1 MKNNKLGSE
10 PLAFDKWLTDRFY
23 SEKCIKDFI
32 MRIGLFTIWLQLNK
46 LTVKTIKYNQLLN
59 YIGHLQ
65 NQEKS
70 KTSINTT
77 LRAIEHYYHFL
88 DAQRLLNSS
97 TEAIQNIA
105 LNVRL
110 RGVAQ
115 EQIILLT
122 EEELQEIYT
131 NYQDKTKHGYF
142 KYSNKLLLGLM
153 IFQALDKQD
162 LMNLELEDLDLKKG
176 IIKVPGGVRRKNS
189 RTVKLE
195 ANQIIPFHDYITDFR
210 GIGRNNKPNTEQSE
224 KLFNPNCNKEQR
236 LHEQLK
242 VLVKTIKEQN
252 PTINIKRLTQ
262 LKQSRIGIWIDL
274 FGLRKTQYLSGY
286 KNVGNIE
293 KYRNKDM
300 KNLSKQ
306 IEMFHPLG

>member
-1 MKNNKLGSE
+1 ME
-10 PLAFDKWLTDRFY
+10 EFRKWLIDRFY

-32 MRIGLFTIWLQLNK
+32 MRIGLFTTWLKLNK

-88 DAQRLLNSS
+88 KID
-97 TEAIQNIA
+97 NIA

-122 EEELQEIYT
+122 EEELQEIYS

-162 LMNLELEDLDLKKG
+162 IMNLELEDLDLKKG
-176 IIKVPGGVRRKNS
+176 ILKVPGGVRRKNS
-189 RTVKLE
+189 RIVKLE
-195 ANQIIPFHDYITDFR
+195 ANQIIPFHEYITSFR
-210 GIGRNNKPNTEQSE
+210 GIGRNGKVSLESSE
-224 KLFNPNCNKEQR
+224 KLFHPNVNKEQR
-236 LHEQLK
+236 VHEQLK
-242 VLVKTIKEQN
+242 ALVKTIREQN
-252 PTINIKRLTQ
+252 PTLNIKRLTQ

-274 FGLRKTQYLSGY
+274 YGLRKTQYLSGY

-306 IEMFHPLG
+306 IEMFHPLQ

>member
-1 MKNNKLGSE
+1 MKNFE
-10 PLAFDKWLTDRFY
+10 KWLTERYY

-32 MRIGLFTIWLQLNK
+32 MRIRLLDTWLKVNK
-46 LTVKTIKYNQLLN
+46 LTYKTLKYNQLLN

-65 NQEKS
+65 QQEKS

-88 DAQRLLNSS
+88 KLDNV
-97 TEAIQNIA
+97 A
-105 LNVRL
+105 LNVRIKGL
-110 RGVAQ
+110 TQ
-115 EQIILLT
+115 EQILLLT
-122 EEELQEIYT
+122 EDELSSIYS

-142 KYSNKLLLGLM
+142 KYSNKLMLGLM

-162 LMNLELEDLDLKKG
+162 LINLELSDLNLEKG
-176 IIKVPGGVRRKNS
+176 TLRVPGGARRKNS
-189 RTVKLE
+189 RIVKLE
-195 ANQIIPFHDYITDFR
+195 AHQIIPFHDYITNFR
-210 GIGRNNKPNTEQSE
+210 GIGRNNKPSTEQSN
-224 KLFNPNCNKEQR
+224 KLFHPNCNKEQR
-236 LHEQLK
+236 LHDQLK
-242 VLVKTIKEQN
+242 TLAKTIKAQN
-252 PTINIKRLTQ
+252 PEIHIKRLTQ

-274 FGLRKTQYLSGY
+274 YGLRKTQYLAGY
-286 KNVGNIE
+286 KDVGNIE

>member
-1 MKNNKLGSE
+1 MEEYG
-10 PLAFDKWLTDRFY
+10 KWLTDRYY

-32 MRIGLFTIWLQLNK
+32 MRIGLFATWLKLNK

-65 NQEKS
+65 QQEKS

-88 DAQRLLNSS
+88 KLP
-97 TEAIQNIA
+97 NIA

-110 RGVAQ
+110 RGISQ
-115 EQIILLT
+115 EQILLLT
-122 EEELQEIYT
+122 EEELQEIYI

-142 KYSNKLLLGLM
+142 KYSNKLMLGLM

-176 IIKVPGGVRRKNS
+176 ILKVPGGVRRKNS
-189 RTVKLE
+189 RIVKLE
-195 ANQIIPFHDYITDFR
+195 ANQIIPFHEYITNHR
-210 GIGRNNKPNTEQSE
+210 GIGRNNKVNTEKSD
-224 KLFNPNCNKEQR
+224 KLFSPNSNKEQR
-236 LHEQLK
+236 LHDQLK
-242 VLVKTIKEQN
+242 TLAKNIKEQN
-252 PTINIKRLTQ
+252 STINIKRLTQ

-274 FGLRKTQYLSGY
+274 YGLRKTQYLSGY

-306 IEMFHPLG
+306 IEMFHPLN

>member
-1 MKNNKLGSE
+1 MKD
-10 PLAFDKWLTDRFY
+10 FDKWLTDRFY

-32 MRIGLFTIWLQLNK
+32 MRIGLFTTWLQLNK
-46 LTVKTIKYNQLLN
+46 LTLKTIKYNQLLN

-88 DAQRLLNSS
+88 KLP
-97 TEAIQNIA
+97 NIA
-105 LNVRL
+105 LNVRI

-122 EEELQEIYT
+122 EEKLQEIYT

-162 LMNLELEDLDLKKG
+162 IMNLELSDLDLKKG
-176 IIKVPGGVRRKNS
+176 ILKVPGGVRRKNS
-189 RTVKLE
+189 RIVKLE
-195 ANQIIPFHDYITDFR
+195 ANQIIPFHEYITNHR

-224 KLFNPNCNKEQR
+224 KLFHPNCNKEQR
-236 LHEQLK
+236 LHDQLK
-242 VLVKTIKEQN
+242 ALVKTIKEQN

-274 FGLRKTQYLSGY
+274 YGLRKTQYLSGY

>member
-1 MKNNKLGSE
+1 ME
-10 PLAFDKWLTDRFY
+10 EYRKWLTDRFY

-32 MRIGLFTIWLQLNK
+32 MRIGLFTTWLQLNK
-46 LTVKTIKYNQLLN
+46 LTLKTIKYNQLLN

-88 DAQRLLNSS
+88 KLP
-97 TEAIQNIA
+97 NIA
-105 LNVRL
+105 LNVRI
-110 RGVAQ
+110 RGIAQ

-122 EEELQEIYT
+122 EEELQDIYT

-162 LMNLELEDLDLKKG
+162 IMNLELSDLDLKKG
-176 IIKVPGGVRRKNS
+176 ILKVPGGVRRKNS
-189 RTVKLE
+189 RIVKLE
-195 ANQIIPFHDYITDFR
+195 ANQIIPFHEYITNHR

-224 KLFNPNCNKEQR
+224 KLFHPNCNKEQR
-236 LHEQLK
+236 LHDQLK
-242 VLVKTIKEQN
+242 ALAKTIKEQN
-252 PTINIKRLTQ
+252 QEIHFKRLTQ

-274 FGLRKTQYLSGY
+274 YGLRKTQYLSGY

>member
-1 MKNNKLGSE
+1 MEKFN
-10 PLAFDKWLTDRFY
+10 DWLLERYY
-23 SEKCIKDFI
+23 SEKCIRGFK
-32 MRIGLFTIWLQLNK
+32 MRIGLFTAWLELQK
-46 LTVKTIKYNQLLN
+46 LTLKTVKYNQLLN
-59 YIGHLQ
+59 YIGYLQ
-65 NQEKS
+65 SQGKS

-88 DAQRLLNSS
+88 KID
-97 TEAIQNIA
+97 NIA

-110 RGVAQ
+110 RGVTQ
-115 EQIILLT
+115 EQIILLS

-131 NYQDKTKHGYF
+131 NYQNTTKHGYF
-142 KYSNKLLLGLM
+142 KYSNKLILGLM

-162 LMNLELEDLDLKKG
+162 IMNLELSDLDLEKG
-176 IIKVPGGVRRKNS
+176 IIKVPGGIRKKNS
-189 RTVKLE
+189 RVVKLE
-195 ANQIIPFHDYITDFR
+195 AHQIIPFHDYITEYR
-210 GIGRNNKPNTEQSE
+210 GIGRNNKPNTEKSE
-224 KLFNPNCNKEQR
+224 KLFHPNVNKEQR

-242 VLVKTIKEQN
+242 ALSKTIKEQN
-252 PTINIKRLTQ
+252 STLNIKRLTQ

-274 FGLRKTQYLSGY
+274 YGLRKAQYLAGY
-286 KNVGNIE
+286 KDVGNIE

>member
-1 MKNNKLGSE
+1 MKNNKLGVE
-10 PLAFDKWLTDRFY
+10 PLDFEKWLIERYY

-32 MRIGLFTIWLQLNK
+32 MRIGLFSGWLQLNK
-46 LTVKTIKYNQLLN
+46 LTLKTIKYNQLLN

-88 DAQRLLNSS
+88 KID
-97 TEAIQNIA
+97 NIA

-110 RGVAQ
+110 RGVSQ
-115 EQIILLT
+115 EQIILLS

-131 NYQDKTKHGYF
+131 NYQNTTKHGYF
-142 KYSNKLLLGLM
+142 KYSNKLILGLM

-162 LMNLELEDLDLKKG
+162 ILNLEVSDIDLSAGTLRA
-176 IIKVPGGVRRKNS
+176 PGGLRRKNS
-189 RTVKLE
+189 RVVKLE
-195 ANQIIPFHDYITDFR
+195 ANQIIPFHDYIINFR
-210 GIGRNNKPNTEQSE
+210 GIGRNGKVSLEESE
-224 KLFNPNCNKEQR
+224 KLFHPNVNKEQR
-236 LHEQLK
+236 VHEQLK
-242 VLVKTIKEQN
+242 ALVKTIREQN
-252 PTINIKRLTQ
+252 PTLNIKRLTQ

-274 FGLRKTQYLSGY
+274 YGLRKTQYLSGY

>member
-1 MKNNKLGSE
+1 ME
-10 PLAFDKWLTDRFY
+10 EYRKWLIDRYY
-23 SEKCIKDFI
+23 SEKCIKGFI
-32 MRIGLFTIWLQLNK
+32 MRIGLFTIWLKLNK
-46 LTVKTIKYNQLLN
+46 LTLKTIKYNQLLN

-88 DAQRLLNSS
+88 RID
-97 TEAIQNIA
+97 NIA

-122 EEELQEIYT
+122 EKELQEIYT

-153 IFQALDKQD
+153 LFQALDKQD
-162 LMNLELEDLDLKKG
+162 LMNLELDDLDLEKG
-176 IIKVPGGVRRKNS
+176 IIKVPGGIRRKNS
-189 RTVKLE
+189 RVVKLE
-195 ANQIIPFHDYITDFR
+195 ANQIIPLHDYITNFR
-210 GIGRNNKPNTEQSE
+210 GIGRNGKVSLEESE
-224 KLFNPNCNKEQR
+224 KLFHPNVNKEQR
-236 LHEQLK
+236 VHEQLK
-242 VLVKTIKEQN
+242 ALVKTIREQN
-252 PTINIKRLTQ
+252 PALNIKRLTQ

-274 FGLRKTQYLSGY
+274 YGLRKTQYLSGY

>member
-1 MKNNKLGSE
+1 MKK
-10 PLAFDKWLTDRFY
+10 FDNWLVERYY

-32 MRIGLFTIWLQLNK
+32 MRIGLFTTWLRLNK
-46 LTVKTIKYNQLLN
+46 LTLSTIKYNQLLN

-65 NQEKS
+65 QQEKS

-88 DAQRLLNSS
+88 KLP
-97 TEAIQNIA
+97 NIA
-105 LNVRL
+105 LNVRI
-110 RGVAQ
+110 RGIAQ

-122 EEELQEIYT
+122 EDELQEIYT

-162 LMNLELEDLDLKKG
+162 ILNVELSDINLEKG
-176 IIKVPGGVRRKNS
+176 TLRVPGGVRRKNA
-189 RTVKLE
+189 RIVKLE
-195 ANQIIPFHDYITDFR
+195 ANQIIPFHEYITNFR
-210 GIGRNNKPNTEQSE
+210 GIGRNNKLNKEQSE
-224 KLFNPNCNKEQR
+224 KLFSPNCNKEQR

-242 VLVKTIKEQN
+242 ILVKTIKEQN
-252 PTINIKRLTQ
+252 STINIKRLTQ

>member
-1 MKNNKLGSE
+1 MEKFGN
-10 PLAFDKWLTDRFY
+10 WLTERYY
-23 SEKCIKDFI
+23 SEKCIKGFI
-32 MRIGLFTIWLQLNK
+32 MRIKLFKEWLLLQK
-46 LTVKTIKYNQLLN
+46 LTLKTIKYNQLLD

-88 DAQRLLNSS
+88 KID
-97 TEAIQNIA
+97 NIA

-110 RGVAQ
+110 RGITQ
-115 EQIILLT
+115 EQIILLS

-131 NYQDKTKHGYF
+131 KYQNTTKHGYF
-142 KYSNKLLLGLM
+142 KYSNKLILGLM

-162 LMNLELEDLDLKKG
+162 LMNLELVDLDLEKG
-176 IIKVPGGVRRKNS
+176 IIKVPGGIRRKNN
-189 RTVKLE
+189 RVVKLE
-195 ANQIIPFHDYITDFR
+195 ANQIIPLHDYITNFR
-210 GIGRNNKPNTEQSE
+210 GIGRNNKPNTEKSE
-224 KLFNPNCNKEQR
+224 KLFHPNVNKEQR
-236 LHEQLK
+236 VHEQLK
-242 VLVKTIKEQN
+242 VLSKTIKEQN
-252 PTINIKRLTQ
+252 PRLNIKRLTQ

-274 FGLRKTQYLSGY
+274 HGLRKAQYLAGY
-286 KNVGNIE
+286 KDVGNIE

>member
-1 MKNNKLGSE
+1 MKYFE
-10 PLAFDKWLTDRFY
+10 KWLIERYY

-32 MRIGLFTIWLQLNK
+32 MRIRLFTSWLQLNK
-46 LTVKTIKYNQLLN
+46 LTINTIEYNQLLN

-88 DAQRLLNSS
+88 KID
-97 TEAIQNIA
+97 NIA
-105 LNVRL
+105 LNVRI
-110 RGVAQ
+110 RGVSQ
-115 EQIILLT
+115 EQIILLS
-122 EEELQEIYT
+122 EEELSSIYY

-162 LMNLELEDLDLKKG
+162 ILNVELTDLDLEKG
-176 IIKVPGGVRRKNS
+176 VIKVPGGVRRKNS
-189 RTVKLE
+189 RVVKLE
-195 ANQIIPFHDYITDFR
+195 AHQIIPLHNYITNFR
-210 GIGRNNKPNTEQSE
+210 GIGRNGKISQEQSE
-224 KLFNPNCNKEQR
+224 KLFHPNVNKEQR
-236 LHEQLK
+236 LHDQLK
-242 VLVKTIKEQN
+242 VLVKTIRIQN

-262 LKQSRIGIWIDL
+262 LKQSRISIWIDL
-274 FGLRKTQYLSGY
+274 YGLRKTQYLSGY

>member
-1 MKNNKLGSE
+1 ME
-10 PLAFDKWLTDRFY
+10 DFDKWLTDRFY
-23 SEKCIKDFI
+23 SEKCIRGFK
-32 MRIGLFTIWLQLNK
+32 MRIGLFTAWLQLQK
-46 LTVKTIKYNQLLN
+46 LTLKTVKYNQLLN

-65 NQEKS
+65 SQGKS

-88 DAQRLLNSS
+88 KID
-97 TEAIQNIA
+97 NIA

-110 RGVAQ
+110 RGVTQ
-115 EQIILLT
+115 EQIILLS

-131 NYQDKTKHGYF
+131 KYQNTTKHGYF
-142 KYSNKLLLGLM
+142 KYSNKLILGLM

-162 LMNLELEDLDLKKG
+162 IMNLELSDIDLSAGTLRA
-176 IIKVPGGVRRKNS
+176 PGGIRRKNS
-189 RTVKLE
+189 RVVKLE
-195 ANQIIPFHDYITDFR
+195 AHQIIPFHDYITEYR
-210 GIGRNNKPNTEQSE
+210 GIGRNNKPSQEESE
-224 KLFNPNCNKEQR
+224 KLFHPNVNKEQR

-242 VLVKTIKEQN
+242 ALSKTIKEQN
-252 PTINIKRLTQ
+252 PTLNIKRLTQ

-274 FGLRKTQYLSGY
+274 HGLRKAQYLAGY
-286 KNVGNIE
+286 KDVGNIE

-306 IEMFHPLG
+306 IEMFHPLQ